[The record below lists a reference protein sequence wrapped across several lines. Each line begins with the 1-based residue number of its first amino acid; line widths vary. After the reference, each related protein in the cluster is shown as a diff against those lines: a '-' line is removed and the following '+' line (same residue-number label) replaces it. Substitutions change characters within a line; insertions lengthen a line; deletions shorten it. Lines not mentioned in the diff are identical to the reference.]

1 MKLKKK
7 RHLFRDSAKWRLLSY
22 YVFFL
27 MRLFYRRITVE
38 GKENIPAHG
47 PVIFAPNHQNALM
60 DPLAILY
67 AARRQT
73 VFLARADI
81 FKIPL
86 LRNLFFWLKIIPV
99 FRIRDGKE
107 NLGNNEASF
116 NVAVEVLENKRSVCI
131 FPEAAHTNLRS
142 LLPLRKGIP
151 RLAFMAEEKNNF
163 KLGLNVVPAG
173 IYFDNYEHM
182 RSVLHVRFG
191 KPIAVYQFEAEYWQ
205 NPQKAMLTFRDKLTD
220 KLSALALNIK
230 TREYYDVFYSLS
242 HIFSEPMIT
251 NELKIKSRQ
260 EQRFRKQKEMV
271 AAFEDKLSK
280 DPEYML
286 EFRNNGLR
294 FLRSLKTH
302 GIKWEFFRLPSHGFF
317 RLLFGWLLMLI
328 TWPVFLYGLVNNIL
342 FYGSVRLLVKKIKD
356 HQFHSSIK
364 FVWGLAVSPF
374 FYIFQSIVVYAISGS
389 LVFGVVYLVL
399 LPVTGFLARVWAGKF
414 IELLQQL
421 KLYWLKST
429 GNQSFNEIIKDWN
442 LIKTQIQSICQPDYQ
457 TRVRH

>member
-27 MRLFYRRITVE
+27 MRLFYRKITVE
-38 GKENIPAHG
+38 GKENIPVHG

-142 LLPLRKGIP
+142 LLPLRKGVP

-163 KLGLNVVPAG
+163 KLGLNVVPTG

-191 KPIAVYQFEAEYWQ
+191 KPIAVNQFETEYGQ

-220 KLSALALNIK
+220 KLSGLALDIK

-242 HIFSEPMIT
+242 HMFSEPLIMAEKKT
-251 NELKIKSRQ
+251 KLRQ
-260 EQRFRKQKEMV
+260 EHRFLKQKEMV
-271 AAFEDKLSK
+271 AAFEDKLAK

-286 EFRNNGLR
+286 EFRSKGLR
-294 FLRSLKTH
+294 FLRTLKTH
-302 GIKWEFFRLPSHGFF
+302 GIKWEFFSLPSHGFF
-317 RLLFGWLLMLI
+317 RLLFDCLLLLL
-328 TWPVFLYGLVNNIL
+328 TLPVFLYGLINNIL
-342 FYGSVRLLVKKIKD
+342 FYGSVMVLVKKIKD

-364 FVWGLAVSPF
+364 FVWGLAVSPL
-374 FYIFQSIVVYAISGS
+374 FYVIQSIVVYALSGS
-389 LVFGVVYLVL
+389 FFGSIAYLAL
-399 LPVTGFLARVWAGKF
+399 LPVTGFLARIWVANF
-414 IELLQQL
+414 IEILQQL
-421 KLYWLKST
+421 KLYWLKRTNNKSFFEIVKDWNSFKAEIQSVCLA
-429 GNQSFNEIIKDWN
+429 GNQSR
-442 LIKTQIQSICQPDYQ
+442 L
-457 TRVRH
+457 RH